1 MTASLLFS
9 FKVVFKVADK
19 NAAKSVSDNKF
30 RSDLSN
36 AVDNAVNFKGDNWR
50 KSSRSGNTE
59 AKAVK
64 WKEEKSV
71 EKKKYFFNDHE
82 PSHHSSQSLLERE
95 RKLKDKMLSDE
106 ESRIYFYTT
115 TRSRVMD
122 SYNRNQQRQFGFKAD
137 EDQEESI
144 LEKFSSGSANLI
156 TLSVSYSLLVVV
168 FVVTLRPFI

>member
-1 MTASLLFS
+1 MAE
-9 FKVVFKVADK
+9 KIVAK
-19 NAAKSVSDNKF
+19 KPVSDNKF
-30 RSDLSN
+30 RSDSN

-71 EKKKYFFNDHE
+71 EKKKYFFNDNE
-82 PSHHSSQSLLERE
+82 PSRHSSQSLHERE
-95 RKLKDKMLSDE
+95 RQHKDKMLSDE

-122 SYNRNQQRQFGFKAD
+122 SYNRNQQRQFGFKSD

-144 LEKFSSGSANLI
+144 LEKFSSGSTNLT

>member
-1 MTASLLFS
+1 MAE
-9 FKVVFKVADK
+9 K
-19 NAAKSVSDNKF
+19 NAAKKPVSDNKF
-30 RSDLSN
+30 RSDSN

-71 EKKKYFFNDHE
+71 EKKKYFFNDNE
-82 PSHHSSQSLLERE
+82 PSRHSSQSLHERE
-95 RKLKDKMLSDE
+95 RKHKDKMLSDE

-122 SYNRNQQRQFGFKAD
+122 SYNRNQQRQFGFKSD

-144 LEKFSSGSANLI
+144 LEKFSSGSTNLT